1 MKHHRTKVIAAAVL
15 ITVLLGGCT
24 LMSSYFMNEYHFWS
38 LVGNGGSASKTLS
51 YDSRGYTIVM
61 SKGEDDGE
69 DDGVTGYSTKAD
81 AESAALNTTFTL
93 TIDGQVVTPE
103 GENHVELLNDNA
115 WHVVQDF
122 HMNVDKGETYTIKG
136 KTTEGGD
143 FVAEGTLK
151 LRITSWLIF

>member
-1 MKHHRTKVIAAAVL
+1 MKHHRTKIIITAVL
-15 ITVLLGGCT
+15 IAVLLGGCT

-69 DDGVTGYSTKAD
+69 DDGVTGYATEEKARADMNSTV
-81 AESAALNTTFTL
+81 FTL
-93 TIDGQVVTPE
+93 TIDGNSIN
-103 GENHVELLNDNA
+103 GEDKSVARLNDNA
-115 WHVVQDF
+115 WHIVEYFPIPVAR
-122 HMNVDKGETYTIKG
+122 GETYTIKG